1 MEEAQWILDKLAS
14 LSGELGQKYSQLVG
28 GQNEVVRK
36 IFKVLKLLRVEH
48 LDVPMITRYR
58 KYEYADELDETAVW
72 LIYSF
77 DQEFGKF

>member
-1 MEEAQWILDKLAS
+1 M
-14 LSGELGQKYSQLVG
+14 
-28 GQNEVVRK
+28 RK

-72 LIYSF
+72 LIYNF
-77 DQEFGKF
+77 D